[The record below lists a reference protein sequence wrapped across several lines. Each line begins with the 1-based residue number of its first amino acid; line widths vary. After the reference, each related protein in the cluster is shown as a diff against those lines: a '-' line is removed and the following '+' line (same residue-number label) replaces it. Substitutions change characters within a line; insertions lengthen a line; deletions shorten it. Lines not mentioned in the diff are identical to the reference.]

1 MQIQIEKVSGGKLTR
16 HDIKSM
22 HELRYGVFRER
33 LQWDVECDGE
43 IERDNFDELDPT
55 YMLVKDESNKVFGC
69 WRMLPT
75 TGPYMLKDTF
85 PQTLC
90 GQVAPVDENV
100 WELSRFA
107 LGPHEGRA
115 HGFCQTA
122 VLMME
127 SAVEFALEQRVTQFV
142 TVTTVAIER
151 LLKTLGV
158 PTRRFGVPVQVG
170 IEKTVAFTIEV
181 NHNTLLL
188 LRRHTGVATNDEK
201 MAA

>member
-1 MQIQIEKVSGGKLTR
+1 MQIQIGRVSEGGLA
-16 HDIKSM
+16 HHEIHAM
-22 HELRYGVFRER
+22 HALRYEVFRKR
-33 LQWDVECDGE
+33 LQWEVPCNEGLEHDA
-43 IERDNFDELDPT
+43 FDELDPT
-55 YMLVKDESNKVFGC
+55 YMLVKDDSDTVFGC

-90 GQVAPVDENV
+90 GQTAPEHANV

-107 LGPHEGRA
+107 LGSHEGRA

-122 VLMME
+122 VSMME
-127 SAVEFALEQRVTQFV
+127 SAVEYALERGVTQFV

-151 LLKTLGV
+151 LLKTLGI

-170 IEKTVAFTIEV
+170 IEKTVAFTLDV
-181 NHNTLLL
+181 NLNTLLL
-188 LRRHTGVATNDEK
+188 LRRRVGS
-201 MAA
+201 AAVEGKSAA